1 MTWNCL
7 ARSTRA
13 HSFNHGLA
21 LLVTAAAL
29 SAQTPAQTLDTLAHN
44 YRDKP
49 SAATRAA
56 VLSYANA
63 HPKDASGAL
72 ALLVLGVGEMDGKQY
87 KDALA
92 HLRAAEKRLPNLADY
107 PAYLKAA
114 AEYQLSEIDK
124 VGNELKPVWDNSP
137 PSPLV
142 VKAIVLEANVYI
154 HSGEPGKAVHLL
166 EQRGSE
172 IAPEKT
178 ALLLATAYEAMGDKT
193 SAEAQY
199 QRVYTEFPR
208 SAEAADAQVSLA
220 RFPPLPA
227 QAHLTRCSR
236 LIDGRE
242 YARARRELEALI
254 PALSGPDRD
263 TAQVLIGVTY
273 YLDGDRQRAFQH
285 LKSLDPLAA
294 EPAAQRL
301 FYLAQSA
308 RALDRIGEMDAA
320 LAQLAQSY
328 PGSNWRLQALVMAGN
343 YYVSKNQ
350 PDQYEPLF
358 RACYESFPSEPQSSN
373 CHWRAAWGEYLKD
386 RANGDQLVDHLKRY
400 PTSEHAGAALYYLGR
415 IAESKKDYSAARTY
429 FEKTSREFPNR
440 YYGTLAR
447 ERLKET
453 TIAAAP
459 PSQMVAGFLVT
470 IPFEPAPNLDL
481 KPSPVTQAR
490 LERAR
495 LLASA
500 GLDELADSELRYAAR
515 HDGQPQLVAV
525 ELARMAT
532 DRNEPDQGIRWIK
545 HFAPGYLSLPVDSN
559 TEALWRF
566 AFPLPFWKQLTAF
579 SELRGLDPYVLAGLI
594 RQESE
599 FNPNIVSYAHAYG
612 LTQVLP
618 STGRELS
625 RRLNIKPFQA
635 RMLFTPEVNLN
646 IGTYYLRIVLD
657 SLQGKYEAALAS
669 YNAGKSRVV
678 KWLASN
684 EFREPA
690 EFVESIPIIQ
700 TREYVQ
706 SVLQNADV
714 YRRLYGQKPV
724 VLSLPDIMKNSASA
738 ETRKQAA
745 GAVSQHHRKP
755 RRSPN
760 S

>member
-1 MTWNCL
+1 R
-7 ARSTRA
+7 ARWFKSRWP
-13 HSFNHGLA
+13 NGGLA
-21 LLVTAAAL
+21 VLVTTAAL
-29 SAQTPAQTLDTLAHN
+29 SAQTLDTLAHN
-44 YRDKP
+44 YRDEP
-49 SAATRAA
+49 AAATRAA

-72 ALLVLGVGEMDGKQY
+72 ALLVLGVGQMDGKQY
-87 KDALA
+87 KDALT
-92 HLRAAEKRLPNLADY
+92 HLRAAEKRLPKLADY
-107 PAYLKAA
+107 PAYLNAA
-114 AEYQLSEIDK
+114 AEYQLGEIDK
-124 VGNELKPVWDNSP
+124 VERELKPIWDNSP

-142 VKAIVLEANVYI
+142 VKAIVLEANAYI
-154 HSGEPGKAVHLL
+154 RSGDPRKAVHLL

-178 ALLLATAYEAMGDKT
+178 ALLLAKAYEAMGDKT
-193 SAEAQY
+193 AAAAQY
-199 QRVYTEFPR
+199 QRVYTEFPQ
-208 SAEAADAQVSLA
+208 SAEASEAQVSLV
-220 RFPPLPA
+220 RFSPLPA
-227 QAHLTRCSR
+227 HARLTRCSK

-254 PALSGPDRD
+254 PALSGADRD
-263 TAQVLIGVTY
+263 TAQVLIGATY
-273 YLDGDRQRAFQH
+273 YLDRDRQRAFQH
-285 LKSLDPLAA
+285 LKSLVVSAADPAA
-294 EPAAQRL
+294 ERL

-308 RALDRIGEMDAA
+308 RALDRIDEMDAA

-328 PGSNWRLQALVMAGN
+328 PGSNWRLQALLMAGN

-350 PDQYEPLF
+350 PAQYKPLF
-358 RACYESFPSEPQSSN
+358 HACYESFGSDPRSSE
-373 CHWRAAWGEYLKD
+373 CHWRAAWGDYLKD
-386 RANGDQLVDHLKRY
+386 RSNGDQFVAHLKQY

-429 FEKTSREFPNR
+429 FEKASHQFPNQ
-440 YYGTLAR
+440 YYGVLAR

-453 TIAAAP
+453 AIAAAS
-459 PSQMVAGFLVT
+459 PSLQVAGFMAT
-470 IPFEPAPNLDL
+470 IPFATAAIPDL
-481 KPSPVTQAR
+481 RPSPVTQAR

-500 GLDELADSELRYAAR
+500 GLDELADSELRFGAR
-515 HDGQPQLVAV
+515 HDGQPHLVAV
-525 ELARMAT
+525 ELARIAT
-532 DRNEPDQGIRWIK
+532 EKNEPDQGIRWIK
-545 HFAPGYLSLPVDSN
+545 HYAPGYLSLPVDST

-566 AFPLPFWKQLTAF
+566 AFPLPFWKQLNAF

-599 FNPNIVSYAHAYG
+599 FNPNIVSYANAYG

-625 RRLNIKPFQA
+625 RRLNIRPFQA
-635 RMLFTPEVNLN
+635 RMLFTPEVNIN

-678 KWLASN
+678 KWLASD

-724 VLSLPDIMKNSASA
+724 VLSLPDMVKSSVAP
-738 ETRKQAA
+738 ETSKRAT
-745 GAVSQHHRKP
+745 GAVSQRRPKP
-755 RRSPN
+755 RRAGN